1 MNKFFEFTTVQLRF
15 VSVLAATAVAMG
27 GFLLVQAW
35 VRPTEETPAL
45 EFFAGE
51 NEKLF
56 TGLFILDPNTSPAD
70 SLELLPGIGP
80 TLADRIV
87 AYRSKD
93 RFDEVIDITNVRGIG
108 PRLYERIKPYLKV
121 RR

>member
-15 VSVLAATAVAMG
+15 ISVLTATAVGLG
-27 GFLLVQAW
+27 GFLLIQSW
-35 VRPTEETPAL
+35 VRPTEQTPAL

-56 TGLFILDPNTSPAD
+56 TGLFVLDPNTSPAD

-80 TLADRIV
+80 VLADRIV
-87 AYRSKD
+87 SFRAKS
-93 RFDEVIDITNVRGIG
+93 RFMEVIDITNVRGIG

>member
-15 VSVLAATAVAMG
+15 ISVLAASAVVMG
-27 GFLLVQAW
+27 AFILIQAW
-35 VRPTEETPAL
+35 SRPTEETPAM

-56 TGLFILDPNTSPAD
+56 TGLFLLDPNNSPAD

-80 TLADRIV
+80 VLADRIV
-87 AYRSKD
+87 AFRVTG
-93 RFDEVIDITNVRGIG
+93 RFEEVIDITRVRGIG

-121 RR
+121 KR

>member
-15 VSVLAATAVAMG
+15 ISVLAASAVVMG
-27 GFLLVQAW
+27 AFLLIQAW
-35 VRPTEETPAL
+35 VRPTAETPAL

-56 TGLFILDPNTSPAD
+56 TGLFLLDPNSSPAD

-80 TLADRIV
+80 VLADRIV
-87 AYRSKD
+87 AYRHTN
-93 RFDEVIDITNVRGIG
+93 RFTEVIDITRVRGIG